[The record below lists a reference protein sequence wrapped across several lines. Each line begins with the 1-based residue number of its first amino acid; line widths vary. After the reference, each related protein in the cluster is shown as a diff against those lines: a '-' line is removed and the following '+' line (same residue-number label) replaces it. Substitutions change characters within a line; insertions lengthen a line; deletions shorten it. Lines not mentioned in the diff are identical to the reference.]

1 MKYCNFWIKYAAKP
15 HIRQNATFSILF
27 NCNNSKYFNIS
38 NFVEFAIIPKFAWF
52 QALINSLFQE
62 NIVFSQN
69 FFIYFPIIWNERLWN
84 AWASQMEYIAT
95 PILRRLDALHIFLN
109 FFKNSLFFKFFDG
122 PRSGPRRRR
131 GQKIWQNSGFLK
143 KGEKYARHQACGG
156 LGSRYIPFG

>member
-15 HIRQNATFSILF
+15 GFRQNATFSILF
-27 NCNNSKYFNIS
+27 NSNKLNYFNIS

-95 PILRRLDALHIFLN
+95 PILRRLAAWHIFLLSSKTCY
-109 FFKNSLFFKFFDG
+109 FIKFFDHAFG
-122 PRSGPRRRR
+122 VGR
-131 GQKIWQNSGFLK
+131 FAAVK
-143 KGEKYARHQACGG
+143 KFEIH
-156 LGSRYIPFG
+156 LI